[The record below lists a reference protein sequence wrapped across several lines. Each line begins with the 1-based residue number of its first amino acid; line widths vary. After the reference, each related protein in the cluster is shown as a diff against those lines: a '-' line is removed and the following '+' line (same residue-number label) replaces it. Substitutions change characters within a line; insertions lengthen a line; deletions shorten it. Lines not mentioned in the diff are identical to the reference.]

1 MKPGEGHHVH
11 GELPEVGVQ
20 LSWEPEAGGDTGHG
34 EGDEVVEVAIGG
46 GGQFKSSEAD
56 VIESLVINAVGLVSV
71 FNQLMYGQCG
81 VVGFHNCVRDLQ

>member
-46 GGQFKSSEAD
+46 GGQFESSEAD
-56 VIESLVINAVGLVSV
+56 VIKSLVINTVGLVSV

-81 VVGFHNCVRDLQ
+81 VVGFHNSVRDLQ